1 MVQVEFKINTAN
13 TGNELH
19 YFTTNYTGMKKYLFS
34 ILIFAAPGAFAQNS
48 DALTPKPYKP
58 VSQELYNEIAHM
70 DSVMFN
76 AFNEHNLEKLQ
87 TTFSTDLEFYHD
99 RGGLGDYKQSM
110 ENFKKLF
117 ETNKATG
124 LRRDMVPG
132 SLEVYPIKDYG
143 AVEICA
149 HRFCHKENGKDDCG
163 VFKNIML
170 WQKKDGQWKV
180 TRVISYDH

>member
-1 MVQVEFKINTAN
+1 
-13 TGNELH
+13 
-19 YFTTNYTGMKKYLFS
+19 MKCYLF
-34 ILIFAAPGAFAQNS
+34 LLLFFVAGAAVAQHADNLKTT
-48 DALTPKPYKP
+48 AYKP

-76 AFNEHNLEKLQ
+76 AFNEHHLEKLQ
-87 TTFSTDLEFYHD
+87 TTFSENLEFYHD
-99 RGGLGDYKQSM
+99 KGGLADYKQSM
-110 ENFKKLF
+110 ENFKTLF
-117 ETNKATG
+117 ERNKTTG
-124 LRRDMVPG
+124 LRRDMVQG

-163 VFKNIML
+163 VFKNIMV